1 MMTGTALK
9 ENELW
14 QDRYTLDLTFQLTWP
29 PNPWKRSS
37 WPALIGRLKK
47 GTNETTKAIE
57 RGVAKLVV
65 VGEDV
70 EPPEIVAH
78 IPPLC
83 EEKKTPYI
91 YVKKQ
96 SEIGA
101 ACGMR
106 VKSAAV
112 AILEPGK
119 GKDILDEIV
128 QKAQALK

>member
-1 MMTGTALK
+1 MNIMARPIYVRFDVPADLASK
-9 ENELW
+9 SLEAIELAR
-14 QDRYTLDLTFQLTWP
+14 DT
-29 PNPWKRSS
+29 
-37 WPALIGRLKK
+37 GRLKK

-119 GKDILDEIV
+119 GKDVLDEIV